1 MIITA
6 TIIINITI
14 LTTLLKIIAAKFNSN
29 DMTMIVR
36 IIIKIITIIVIIK
49 KQ

>member
-6 TIIINITI
+6 TLIINITI

-29 DMTMIVR
+29 DMTMIVIVDYGNQIRPR
-36 IIIKIITIIVIIK
+36 ITLG
-49 KQ
+49 

>member
-29 DMTMIVR
+29 DMTMIV
-36 IIIKIITIIVIIK
+36 IIIIITIIVIIK